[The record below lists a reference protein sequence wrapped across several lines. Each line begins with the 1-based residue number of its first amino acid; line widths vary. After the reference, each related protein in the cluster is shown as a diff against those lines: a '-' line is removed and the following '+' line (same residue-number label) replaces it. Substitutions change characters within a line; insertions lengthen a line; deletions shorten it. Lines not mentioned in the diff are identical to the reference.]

1 MHQCSQESAGHDGH
15 IHITIMTMQSVFQNL
30 ISEVSKVVLD
40 KSDEIKLAVTCLLSN
55 GHLLIEDV
63 PGVGKTTLVQTLAK
77 LSGLETKRIQFTV
90 DLLPADILGG
100 QIYNSRDHK
109 FEFHPGPLF
118 TQMVLADEL
127 NRASP
132 RTQGALLQAMEENQV
147 SLDGKN
153 HPLPEPFF
161 VIATQNPHQQ
171 MGTFPL
177 PESQLDRFMMSLELN
192 YASKKTEIELF
203 KSQDSR
209 EKIAKLVPLLTAKE
223 FSDYKNQVSDVIVSD
238 IIARYVSDLL
248 DRSRTLKSGA
258 LPLSTRAG
266 IALVKSA
273 KAWAFIEGRNFLK
286 PEDIQSVAISVLSH
300 RLGGNHG
307 LKKGKEWARDLL
319 RETPVPV

>member
-1 MHQCSQESAGHDGH
+1 MQPVFEKL
-15 IHITIMTMQSVFQNL
+15 ITET
-30 ISEVSKVVLD
+30 SKVVLD
-40 KSDEIKLAVTCLLSN
+40 KPTEIKLAVTCLLSG

-90 DLLPADILGG
+90 DLLPGDILGG
-100 QIYNSRDHK
+100 QVYNSRDQK
-109 FEFHPGPLF
+109 FEFHAGPLF

-147 SLDGKN
+147 SIDGRN
-153 HPLPEPFF
+153 WELPEPFF

-177 PESQLDRFMMSLELN
+177 PESQLDRFLMSLELN
-192 YASKKTEIELF
+192 YASKSTEIELF
-203 KSQDSR
+203 KTQDSR
-209 EKIAKLVPLLTAKE
+209 QKIIQLQSVLSKDQFME
-223 FSDYKNQVSDVIVSD
+223 FKNKATDVTISQIMAQYVSD
-238 IIARYVSDLL
+238 IL
-248 DRSRTLKSGA
+248 DKSRMSKSGS

-266 IALVKSA
+266 IALVKAA
-273 KAWAFIEGRNFLK
+273 KSWAFIDGRDYIK
-286 PEDIQSVAISVLSH
+286 PEDIQSVGVSVLSH

-307 LKKGKEWARDLL
+307 LKKGRDWAKELL
-319 RETPVPV
+319 RETPVPL

>member
-1 MHQCSQESAGHDGH
+1 M
-15 IHITIMTMQSVFQNL
+15 IMQSVFQKL
-30 ISEVSKVVLD
+30 ITETSKVVLD
-40 KSDEIKLAVTCLLSN
+40 KSEEIKLAVTCLLSN

-109 FEFHPGPLF
+109 FEFHAGPLF

-203 KSQDSR
+203 KSKDSR
-209 EKIAKLVPLLTAKE
+209 EKILELKPLLTSE
-223 FSDYKNQVSDVIVSD
+223 QFSDYKRQASDVVVSEIIALYVSD
-238 IIARYVSDLL
+238 IL
-248 DRSRTLKSGA
+248 DKSRTLKNGA
-258 LPLSTRAG
+258 IPLSTRAG
-266 IALVKSA
+266 IALIKAA
-273 KAWAFIEGRNFLK
+273 KGWAFIEGRNFLK
-286 PEDIQSVAISVLSH
+286 PEDIQAVAISVLSH

-307 LKKGKEWARDLL
+307 LKKGREWAKELL
-319 RETPVPV
+319 KETSVPV